1 MTQTTLQHYSVWV
14 SEWKSRVSSWIT
26 MAALIDGN
34 EYIGR
39 RMLEW
44 TSIVLFYAF
53 CLSFR
58 LSHGV
63 IEWHDVELR
72 DKAVYFMSAG
82 LISSEICVCG
92 RHVLILSWELKMS
105 KNLEVFGLFL
115 SNSDDVKF
123 KINVEFEEEQ
133 LFFKE
138 FLLPHNFSSYSTS
151 HVNNSH
157 KSITFKCQLKS
168 SNSTDFHRL
177 FT

>member
-105 KNLEVFGLFL
+105 KILKFLVYFCRILTMQNL
-115 SNSDDVKF
+115 
-123 KINVEFEEEQ
+123 KINVELEEEQ
-133 LFFKE
+133 R
-138 FLLPHNFSSYSTS
+138 TS
-151 HVNNSH
+151 
-157 KSITFKCQLKS
+157 
-168 SNSTDFHRL
+168 
-177 FT
+177 FTT

>member
-92 RHVLILSWELKMS
+92 RHVLIMAWELKMS
-105 KNLEVFGLFL
+105 KILKFLVYYCRILTMQNL
-115 SNSDDVKF
+115 

-133 LFFKE
+133 R
-138 FLLPHNFSSYSTS
+138 TS
-151 HVNNSH
+151 
-157 KSITFKCQLKS
+157 
-168 SNSTDFHRL
+168 
-177 FT
+177 FTT

>member
-1 MTQTTLQHYSVWV
+1 MTQTTLQHYSVSEWV

-105 KNLEVFGLFL
+105 KILKFLVYFCRILTIQNL
-115 SNSDDVKF
+115 

-133 LFFKE
+133 R
-138 FLLPHNFSSYSTS
+138 TS
-151 HVNNSH
+151 
-157 KSITFKCQLKS
+157 
-168 SNSTDFHRL
+168 
-177 FT
+177 FTT

>member
-63 IEWHDVELR
+63 CDWMAWGWAKRQSGLLYECWVDFIR
-72 DKAVYFMSAG
+72 D
-82 LISSEICVCG
+82 LCV
-92 RHVLILSWELKMS
+92 WEACVDFVMGVKNV

-115 SNSDDVKF
+115 SNSDDAKF
-123 KINVEFEEEQ
+123 KN
-133 LFFKE
+133 
-138 FLLPHNFSSYSTS
+138 
-151 HVNNSH
+151 
-157 KSITFKCQLKS
+157 
-168 SNSTDFHRL
+168 
-177 FT
+177 

>member
-82 LISSEICVCG
+82 LISSENCVCG
-92 RHVLILSWELKMS
+92 RHVLIMSWELKMS
-105 KNLEVFGLFL
+105 KIFKFLVYFCRILTMQNL
-115 SNSDDVKF
+115 

-133 LFFKE
+133 R
-138 FLLPHNFSSYSTS
+138 TS
-151 HVNNSH
+151 
-157 KSITFKCQLKS
+157 
-168 SNSTDFHRL
+168 
-177 FT
+177 FTT